1 MIGDRSAGE
10 SAAWEDGGQSS
21 IILLSP
27 CGLSCFIFFKH
38 YNFCDRRDSS
48 IPFLSILLGPSR

>member
-1 MIGDRSAGE
+1 MIGDRYAGE
-10 SAAWEDGGQSS
+10 SAAWEDSGQSS
-21 IILLSP
+21 VILLSL

-38 YNFCDRRDSS
+38 NFCHRRDSS